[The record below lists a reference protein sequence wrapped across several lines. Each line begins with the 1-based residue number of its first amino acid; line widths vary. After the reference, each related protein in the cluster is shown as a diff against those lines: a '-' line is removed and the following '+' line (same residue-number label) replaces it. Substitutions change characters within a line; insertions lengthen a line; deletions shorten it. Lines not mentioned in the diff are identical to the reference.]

1 MLDEVIEKL
10 SRHVDHLIEVER
22 NKIRELFQGLGVALI
37 TPFKKDFSVDVE
49 ALERIVNH
57 VIDNGADFL
66 VALGTTSEAPTLTP
80 EEKDLVINTIIKA
93 NANRLPIML
102 GMGGNNTQAVI
113 EAIKAQDF
121 TGDRS
126 IIKSILSVVPY
137 YNKPNQR
144 GMKAHFEA
152 IADASPLPVVV
163 YNVPGRVG
171 VNLQAATCVEL
182 AKHPNII
189 AVKEASGNLQQI
201 MEILR
206 DKPYKFKVLSGD
218 DGITYPLM
226 ALGATGVISVAA
238 NAYTEPFSRMM
249 KAQKEGRVEEALDL
263 HYTMLRMNQLI
274 FADGNP
280 AGIKCLMHHMGL
292 CENVLRL
299 PLVPVNEKVEADI
312 IEEGIYLFGKQAIKQ

>member
-1 MLDEVIEKL
+1 MV
-10 SRHVDHLIEVER
+10 
-22 NKIRELFQGLGVALI
+22 
-37 TPFKKDFSVDVE
+37 TPFKNDFSIDVE
-49 ALERIVNH
+49 ALKRIVNH

-66 VALGTTSEAPTLTP
+66 VVLGTTSEAPTLTS
-80 EEKDLVINTIIKA
+80 EEKNLVISTILKT
-93 NANRLPIML
+93 NNGRLPVML

-113 EAIKAQDF
+113 EAVKNQDF
-121 TGDRS
+121 TEIQG
-126 IIKSILSVVPY
+126 ILSVVPY

-152 IADASPLPVVV
+152 IADASPVPVVV

-182 AKHPNII
+182 AQHPNII

-206 DKPYKFKVLSGD
+206 DKPADFDVISGD
-218 DGITYPLM
+218 DGITQPLM

-238 NAYTEPFSRMM
+238 NAYTKPFSRMM
-249 KAQKEGRVEEALDL
+249 RAMKEGRTEEALRL
-263 HYTMLRMNQLI
+263 HYAMLRMNQLI

-280 AGIKCLMHHMGL
+280 AGIKCLMSHIGL
-292 CENVLRL
+292 CQNVLRL
-299 PLVPVNEKVEADI
+299 PLVSANEKVEAEI
-312 IEEGIYLFGKQAIKQ
+312 IEEWKELKNN

>member
-1 MLDEVIEKL
+1 MKHNPFKGTGI
-10 SRHVDHLIEVER
+10 
-22 NKIRELFQGLGVALI
+22 ALI
-37 TPFKKDFSVDVE
+37 TPFKSDKSVDV
-49 ALERIVNH
+49 ASLVKIVSH

-66 VALGTTSEAPTLTP
+66 VALGTTSEAPTLSAG
-80 EEKDLVINTIIKA
+80 EKKLVVDTILKA
-93 NANRLPIML
+93 NADRLPVLL
-102 GMGGNNTQAVI
+102 GMGGNNTEAVI
-113 EAIKAQDF
+113 DAIKAQDF
-121 TGDRS
+121 TGIS
-126 IIKSILSVVPY
+126 GILSVVPY

-152 IADASPLPVVV
+152 IADASPVPVVL

-206 DKPYKFKVLSGD
+206 DKPADFDVLSGD
-218 DGITYPLM
+218 DGITQPLM
-226 ALGATGVISVAA
+226 ALGAQGVISVAA
-238 NAYTEPFSRMM
+238 NAYTKPFSQMM
-249 KAQKEGRVEEALDL
+249 HAQKEGKTEEALRL
-263 HYTMLRMNQLI
+263 HFAMLKMNQLI

-280 AGIKCLMHHMGL
+280 SGIKCLMQHLGL

-299 PLVPVNEKVEADI
+299 PLVPVCEKVEQDI
-312 IEEGIYLFGKQAIKQ
+312 INEYENNLSKL

>member
-1 MLDEVIEKL
+1 MKYNPFKGTGI
-10 SRHVDHLIEVER
+10 
-22 NKIRELFQGLGVALI
+22 ALI
-37 TPFKKDFSVDVE
+37 TPFKADHSVDFE
-49 ALERIVNH
+49 ALTKIVNH

-66 VALGTTSEAPTLTP
+66 VVLGTTSEAPTLSA
-80 EEKDLVINTIIKA
+80 EEKKLVISTILKA
-93 NANRLPIML
+93 NNGRLPILL
-102 GMGGNNTQAVI
+102 GMGGNNTHAVI

-121 TGDRS
+121 TG
-126 IIKSILSVVPY
+126 IQGILSVVPF

-152 IADASPLPVVV
+152 IADASPVPVVV

-182 AKHPNII
+182 AQHPNII

-206 DKPYKFKVLSGD
+206 DKPSDFDVLSGD
-218 DGITYPLM
+218 DGITQPLM
-226 ALGATGVISVAA
+226 ALGAQGVISVAA
-238 NAYTEPFSRMM
+238 NAYTKPFSRMM
-249 KAQKEGRVEEALDL
+249 KAMREGHAEEALRL
-263 HYTMLRMNQLI
+263 HYAMLRMNQLI

-280 AGIKCLMHHMGL
+280 AGIKCLMSIMGL

-299 PLVPVNEKVEADI
+299 PLVSVNEKVETDI
-312 IEEGIYLFGKQAIKQ
+312 IEEWKQLKDK

>member
-1 MLDEVIEKL
+1 MKNNIFKGTG
-10 SRHVDHLIEVER
+10 I
-22 NKIRELFQGLGVALI
+22 ALI
-37 TPFKKDFSVDVE
+37 TPFKTDFSIDVE
-49 ALERIVNH
+49 ALTRIVNH

-66 VALGTTSEAPTLTP
+66 VVLGTTSEAPTLTS
-80 EEKDLVINTIIKA
+80 EEKNLVISTILKA
-93 NANRLPIML
+93 NNGRLPVLL

-113 EAIKAQDF
+113 EAIKVQDF
-121 TGDRS
+121 TG
-126 IIKSILSVVPY
+126 IQGILSVVPY

-152 IADASPLPVVV
+152 IADASPVPVVV

-182 AKHPNII
+182 ANHPNII

-206 DKPYKFKVLSGD
+206 DKPADFDVLSGD
-218 DGITYPLM
+218 DGITQPLM
-226 ALGATGVISVAA
+226 ALGAQGVISVAA
-238 NAYTEPFSRMM
+238 NAYTKPFCRMM
-249 KAQKEGRVEEALDL
+249 HAMKEGHTDEAVRL
-263 HYTMLRMNQLI
+263 HYAMLRMNQLI

-280 AGIKCLMHHMGL
+280 AGIKCLMSQMGL
-292 CENVLRL
+292 CQNVLRL

-312 IEEGIYLFGKQAIKQ
+312 IEEWKQLKDK

>member
-1 MLDEVIEKL
+1 MKHNPFKGTGI
-10 SRHVDHLIEVER
+10 
-22 NKIRELFQGLGVALI
+22 ALI
-37 TPFKKDFSVDVE
+37 TPFKSDKSVDEESLVK
-49 ALERIVNH
+49 IVNH

-66 VALGTTSEAPTLTP
+66 VALGTTSEAPTLSAD
-80 EEKDLVINTIIKA
+80 EKKRVVDLILKA
-93 NANRLPIML
+93 NDSRLPVLL
-102 GMGGNNTQAVI
+102 GMGGNNTEAVI

-121 TGDRS
+121 TGIS
-126 IIKSILSVVPY
+126 GILSVVPY

-152 IADASPLPVVV
+152 IADASPVPVVV

-201 MEILR
+201 MEILH
-206 DKPYKFKVLSGD
+206 DKPADFDVLSGD
-218 DGITYPLM
+218 DGITQPLM
-226 ALGATGVISVAA
+226 ALGAQGVISVAA
-238 NAYTEPFSRMM
+238 NAYTKPFSQMM
-249 KAQKEGRVEEALDL
+249 HAQKEGNIEEALRL
-263 HYTMLRMNQLI
+263 HFAMLKMNQLI

-280 AGIKCLMHHMGL
+280 SGIKCLMQRMGL

-299 PLVPVNEKVEADI
+299 PLVPVCEKVEQDI
-312 IEEGIYLFGKQAIKQ
+312 INEYENKLLKL

>member
-1 MLDEVIEKL
+1 MKNNPF
-10 SRHVDHLIEVER
+10 R
-22 NKIRELFQGLGVALI
+22 GTGVALV
-37 TPFKKDFSVDVE
+37 TPFKNDFSVDVE
-49 ALERIVNH
+49 ALKRIVNH
-57 VIDNGADFL
+57 VIDHGADFL
-66 VALGTTSEAPTLTP
+66 VVLGTTSEAPTLTP
-80 EEKDLVINTIIKA
+80 AEKNLVISTILKA
-93 NANRLPIML
+93 NAKRLPILL
-102 GMGGNNTQAVI
+102 GMGGNNTQAVV

-121 TGDRS
+121 SGIDG
-126 IIKSILSVVPY
+126 ILSVVPY

-152 IADASPLPVVV
+152 IADASPVPVVV

-206 DKPYKFKVLSGD
+206 DKPADFDVLSGD
-218 DGITYPLM
+218 DGITQPLM

-238 NAYTEPFSRMM
+238 NAYTDPFGRMM
-249 KAQKEGRVEEALDL
+249 KAQKEGRVDEALRL
-263 HYTMLRMNQLI
+263 HYAMLRMNQLI

-299 PLVPVNEKVEADI
+299 PLVTANEKVENDI
-312 IEEGIYLFGKQAIKQ
+312 IEEWRTMKAI

>member
-1 MLDEVIEKL
+1 MKKNIFKGTG
-10 SRHVDHLIEVER
+10 I
-22 NKIRELFQGLGVALI
+22 ALI
-37 TPFKKDFSVDVE
+37 TPFKTDLSVDVE
-49 ALERIVNH
+49 ALTKIVNH
-57 VIDNGADFL
+57 VIEHGADFL
-66 VALGTTSEAPTLTP
+66 VVLGTTSEAPTLTT
-80 EEKDLVINTIIKA
+80 EEKRLVINTILKA
-93 NANRLPIML
+93 NHQRLPIML

-121 TGDRS
+121 TG
-126 IIKSILSVVPY
+126 IQGILSVVPY

-152 IADASPLPVVV
+152 IADASPVPVVV

-171 VNLQAATCVEL
+171 VNLQASTCVEL

-206 DKPYKFKVLSGD
+206 DKPADFDVLSGD
-218 DGITYPLM
+218 DGITQPLM
-226 ALGATGVISVAA
+226 ALGAQGVISVAA
-238 NAYTEPFSRMM
+238 NAYTQPFSRMM
-249 KAQKEGRVEEALDL
+249 KAMKEGRIEEALHL
-263 HYTMLRMNQLI
+263 HYAMLRMNQLI

-292 CENVLRL
+292 CQNVLRL
-299 PLVPVNEKVEADI
+299 PLIPANEKVEADI
-312 IEEGIYLFGKQAIKQ
+312 IEEWKQLKDK

>member
-1 MLDEVIEKL
+1 M
-10 SRHVDHLIEVER
+10 
-22 NKIRELFQGLGVALI
+22 I
-37 TPFKKDFSVDVE
+37 TPFTADHSVDTD
-49 ALERIVNH
+49 ALTSIVNH

-66 VALGTTSEAPTLTP
+66 VILGTTSEAPTLTP
-80 EEKDLVINTIIKA
+80 EEKKLVISTILKA
-93 NANRLPIML
+93 NNGRLPALL

-113 EAIKAQDF
+113 EAIKTQDF
-121 TGDRS
+121 TG
-126 IIKSILSVVPY
+126 IQGILSVVPF

-152 IADASPLPVVV
+152 IADASPVPVVV

-206 DKPYKFKVLSGD
+206 DKPADFDVLSGD
-218 DGITYPLM
+218 DGITQPLM

-238 NAYTEPFSRMM
+238 NAYTSQFSRMM
-249 KAQKEGRVEEALDL
+249 KAQKEGKTDEALRL
-263 HYTMLRMNQLI
+263 HYAMLRMNQLI

-280 AGIKCLMHHMGL
+280 AGIKCLMSHMGL
-292 CENVLRL
+292 CKNVLRL
-299 PLVPVNEKVEADI
+299 PLVSANEKIENDI
-312 IEEGIYLFGKQAIKQ
+312 IEEWKELKNK

>member
-1 MLDEVIEKL
+1 MKHNPFKGTGI
-10 SRHVDHLIEVER
+10 
-22 NKIRELFQGLGVALI
+22 ALI
-37 TPFKKDFSVDVE
+37 TPFKKDHSIDIE
-49 ALERIVNH
+49 SLIKIVNR

-66 VALGTTSEAPTLTP
+66 VVLGTTSEAPTLTS
-80 EEKDLVINTIIKA
+80 EEKNLVIKTILKA
-93 NANRLPIML
+93 NNGRLPILL

-113 EAIKAQDF
+113 EAIKAQNFD
-121 TGDRS
+121 G
-126 IIKSILSVVPY
+126 IQGILSVVPY

-152 IADASPLPVVV
+152 IADASPVPVVV

-182 AKHPNII
+182 AQHPNII

-206 DKPYKFKVLSGD
+206 DKPSDFDVLSGD
-218 DGITYPLM
+218 DGITQPLM
-226 ALGATGVISVAA
+226 ALGAQGVISVAA
-238 NAYTEPFSRMM
+238 NAYTKPFNRMM
-249 KAQKEGRVEEALDL
+249 KAMKEGQAEEALRL
-263 HYTMLRMNQLI
+263 HYAMLRMNQLI

-280 AGIKCLMHHMGL
+280 AGIKCLMNIMGL

-299 PLVPVNEKVEADI
+299 PLVSVNEKVETDI
-312 IEEGIYLFGKQAIKQ
+312 IEEWKQLKDK

>member
-1 MLDEVIEKL
+1 MKHNPFKGTGI
-10 SRHVDHLIEVER
+10 
-22 NKIRELFQGLGVALI
+22 ALI
-37 TPFKKDFSVDVE
+37 TPFKKDHSIDIE
-49 ALERIVNH
+49 SLIKIVNH

-66 VALGTTSEAPTLTP
+66 VVLGTTSEAPTLTS
-80 EEKDLVINTIIKA
+80 EEKNLVIKTILKA
-93 NANRLPIML
+93 NNGRLPILL

-113 EAIKAQDF
+113 EAIKAQNFD
-121 TGDRS
+121 G
-126 IIKSILSVVPY
+126 IQGILSVVPY

-152 IADASPLPVVV
+152 IADASPVPVVV

-182 AKHPNII
+182 AQHPNII

-206 DKPYKFKVLSGD
+206 DKPTDFDVLSGD
-218 DGITYPLM
+218 DGITQPLM
-226 ALGATGVISVAA
+226 ALGAQGVILVAA
-238 NAYTEPFSRMM
+238 NAYTKPFSRMM
-249 KAQKEGRVEEALDL
+249 KAMREGQAEEALRL
-263 HYTMLRMNQLI
+263 HYAMLRMNQLI

-280 AGIKCLMHHMGL
+280 AGIKCLMSIMGL

-299 PLVPVNEKVEADI
+299 PLVSVNEKVETDI
-312 IEEGIYLFGKQAIKQ
+312 IEEWKQLKDK

>member
-1 MLDEVIEKL
+1 MKHNPFKGTGI
-10 SRHVDHLIEVER
+10 
-22 NKIRELFQGLGVALI
+22 ALI
-37 TPFKKDFSVDVE
+37 TPFKKDLSVDIE
-49 ALERIVNH
+49 SLIKIVNH

-66 VALGTTSEAPTLTP
+66 VVLGTTSEAPTLTS
-80 EEKDLVINTIIKA
+80 EEKNLVINTILKA
-93 NANRLPIML
+93 NNGRLPILL

-113 EAIKAQDF
+113 EAIKAQNFD
-121 TGDRS
+121 G
-126 IIKSILSVVPY
+126 IQGILSVVPY

-152 IADASPLPVVV
+152 IADASPVPVVV

-182 AKHPNII
+182 AHHPNII

-206 DKPYKFKVLSGD
+206 DKPSDFDVLSGD
-218 DGITYPLM
+218 DGITQPLM
-226 ALGATGVISVAA
+226 TLGAQGVISVAA
-238 NAYTEPFSRMM
+238 NAYTKPFSRMM
-249 KAQKEGRVEEALDL
+249 KAMKEGRTEEALRL
-263 HYTMLRMNQLI
+263 HYAMLRMNQLI

-280 AGIKCLMHHMGL
+280 AGIKCLMSIMGL

-299 PLVPVNEKVEADI
+299 PLVTVNDKVETDI
-312 IEEGIYLFGKQAIKQ
+312 IEEWKQLKDK